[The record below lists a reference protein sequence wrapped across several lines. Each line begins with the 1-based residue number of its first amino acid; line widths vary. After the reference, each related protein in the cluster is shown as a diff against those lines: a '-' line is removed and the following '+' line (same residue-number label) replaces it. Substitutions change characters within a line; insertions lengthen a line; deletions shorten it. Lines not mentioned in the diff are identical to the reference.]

1 MSSLDLTP
9 LTPPEGAGAAAAA
22 PALTPPALT
31 PPAGP
36 DARPAPRPAAQP
48 GGQTEPAG
56 AGRLDIPVAPQV
68 QEALRANAAGFV
80 QQVLALDP
88 HSPDLDAR
96 VRDLS
101 TMADREVAESAA
113 LSRRMLDRQAR
124 STSAERIQ
132 GGPERAAAD
141 QLVQLRR
148 VVEELDPAEL
158 DRPAR
163 KLLGVLPMGD
173 RVRNYVER
181 YLASQDRIT
190 MMILALRTQQ
200 DELRKDNAAIAGERA
215 NLWRFLGQLQ
225 EYVVLCGAIDEQLT
239 AALAGLDTTDPGRA
253 AVLRDRVL
261 HVCRQKRQDLL
272 THLAVCVQGYLALD
286 LVRGNN
292 ELLVAGIDRAATT
305 TMAALRTAVVVS
317 DALQGQRAALDR
329 VAGADR
335 AAAGVLDGS
344 AAAVRQAASGET
356 PEVAVARLKEAF
368 GEMYAALDDTVA
380 AQQRGERDIARL
392 G

>member
-9 LTPPEGAGAAAAA
+9 LTPPEGEGPAAA
-22 PALTPPALT
+22 ALT

-36 DARPAPRPAAQP
+36 DARPAPRPAAPP

-68 QEALRANAAGFV
+68 QEALRANAGGFV

-96 VRDLS
+96 VRDIG

-124 STSAERIQ
+124 STSAERTQ

-148 VVEELDPAEL
+148 VVEELDPAQL
-158 DRPAR
+158 DRPTR

-173 RVRNYVER
+173 RVRDYFER

-215 NLWRFLGQLQ
+215 NLWRFMGQLQ
-225 EYVVLCGAIDEQLT
+225 EYVVLCGAIDDQLT
-239 AALAGLDTTDPGRA
+239 AALAGLDATDPGRA

-261 HVCRQKRQDLL
+261 HAVRQKRQDLL

-286 LVRGNN
+286 LVRSNN
-292 ELLVAGIDRAATT
+292 ELLVGGIDRAATT

-317 DALQGQRAALDR
+317 DALQGQRLVLDR

-335 AAAGVLDGS
+335 ASAGMLDGS
-344 AAAVRQAASGET
+344 AAQVRQAASGEA
-356 PEVAVARLKEAF
+356 PEAAVGRLKEAF
-368 GEMYAALDDTVA
+368 GEVYAALDDTVA
-380 AQQRGERDIARL
+380 AQQRGERDIARH